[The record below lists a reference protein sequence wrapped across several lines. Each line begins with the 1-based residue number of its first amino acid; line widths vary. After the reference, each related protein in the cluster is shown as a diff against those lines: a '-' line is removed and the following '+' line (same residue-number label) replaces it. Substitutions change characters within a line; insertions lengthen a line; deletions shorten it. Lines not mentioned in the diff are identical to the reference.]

1 MAPSLSH
8 IEQLEDLLFRR
19 SVGALEADRS
29 YCADCGRTPLA
40 GERIHV
46 YTGRRRRVVCDLC
59 RLARREAPAES
70 ATVRPVGLGTVRLTA
85 RAA

>member
-1 MAPSLSH
+1 MASSPSN
-8 IEQLEDLLFRR
+8 IEQLESVLFRR
-19 SVGALEADRS
+19 SVGALAADRS

-46 YTGRRRRVVCDLC
+46 YRGRRTRVVCDLC
-59 RLARREAPAES
+59 RLARRDAPAES
-70 ATVRPVGLGTVRLTA
+70 ETVRHLGLGTVRLTP

>member
-1 MAPSLSH
+1 MALSLSH
-8 IEQLEDLLFRR
+8 IEQLESILFRR

-46 YTGRRRRVVCDLC
+46 YAGRRTRVVCDLC
-59 RLARREAPAES
+59 RLSRRDAPTETE
-70 ATVRPVGLGTVRLTA
+70 TVRQLGPGTVRLTA